1 MSSELSTKTVVEL
14 KSLLKENG
22 LSTDGKKVELV
33 QRLQEFQDQNTPVA
47 ATTAAAAA
55 AAAAP
60 ESEQQ
65 QEQQSEESKP
75 ITEEGETGQQ
85 QEEEEEGEKSNSN
98 EGAEESTLTVIQPQ
112 PKEEPKQLSAEER
125 KELAI
130 SLLEKKIKRAEK
142 FGDEQ
147 AANDARKDLKRV
159 EKFGVELGTA
169 LAREIG
175 LVDKTLPNKNR
186 HNRRFNRGFKKS
198 NKKRR

>member
-14 KSLLKENG
+14 KLLLKENG

-55 AAAAP
+55 P

-75 ITEEGETGQQ
+75 ITEEGETGQQQ

>member
-14 KSLLKENG
+14 KLLLKENG

-47 ATTAAAAA
+47 TTTTT

-60 ESEQQ
+60 ES
-65 QEQQSEESKP
+65 EQQSEESKP
-75 ITEEGETGQQ
+75 ITEEGETGQQQ

>member
-14 KSLLKENG
+14 KLLLKANG

-33 QRLQEFQDQNTPVA
+33 QRLQEFQEQNTSVA
-47 ATTAAAAA
+47 ATATTDAP
-55 AAAAP
+55 AAAP
-60 ESEQQ
+60 EPEPEQQ
-65 QEQQSEESKP
+65 QEQQQSEESKP
-75 ITEEGETGQQ
+75 ITEEGE
-85 QEEEEEGEKSNSN
+85 KSNST

>member
-14 KSLLKENG
+14 KLLLKENG

-47 ATTAAAAA
+47 ATTT

-85 QEEEEEGEKSNSN
+85 QEEEEEEGEKSNSN

>member
-14 KSLLKENG
+14 KLLLKENG

-47 ATTAAAAA
+47 TTTTT

-60 ESEQQ
+60 ES
-65 QEQQSEESKP
+65 EQQSEESKP

>member
-14 KSLLKENG
+14 KLLLKENG

-47 ATTAAAAA
+47 ATTT

-159 EKFGVELGTA
+159 KKFGVELGTA

>member
-14 KSLLKENG
+14 KLLLKENG

-47 ATTAAAAA
+47 TTTTA

-60 ESEQQ
+60 ES
-65 QEQQSEESKP
+65 EQQSEESKP
-75 ITEEGETGQQ
+75 ITEEGETGQQQ

>member
-14 KSLLKENG
+14 KLLLKENG

-85 QEEEEEGEKSNSN
+85 QEEEEGEKSNSN

>member
-14 KSLLKENG
+14 KLLLKENG

-47 ATTAAAAA
+47 TTTTTA

>member
-14 KSLLKENG
+14 KLLLKENG

-47 ATTAAAAA
+47 TTTTA

-60 ESEQQ
+60 ES
-65 QEQQSEESKP
+65 EQQSEESKP